1 VTAAPSFSVIVP
13 TRNRPVRLAECLRAL
28 ASLDYPAER
37 LETIVVD
44 DGSATA
50 RDVVDRA
57 EMQRVIVVEQTTS
70 GPAAARNRGA
80 AEAGGAFVAF
90 LDDDC
95 SPVPTW
101 LADLQSALKDDPKSL
116 VGGPTVNAL
125 TTNAF
130 AAASQTVVDY
140 LVVAGGRTSGDDVSF
155 LPSSNLALAREA
167 FLALGGFDTRF
178 TMAGGEDRELCERAR
193 ASGHRLRFIQSAV
206 VTHRHDLGPAT
217 FWRQHY
223 RYGRGAY
230 RLRRGQH
237 DRVRKLVPERL
248 SFYTGL
254 VRSPQRGALP
264 RRKRALVAALLAV
277 SQLATACGVIHEAL
291 SRSPPHRGRQPA
303 GPKIRS

>member
-13 TRNRPVRLAECLRAL
+13 TRNRPIRLAECLRAL

-44 DGSATA
+44 DGSSTA

-57 EMQRVIVVEQTTS
+57 ELQRVIVVEQTAS

-80 AEAGGAFVAF
+80 DEARGTFVAF

-95 SPVPTW
+95 SPVRTW
-101 LADLQSALKDDPKSL
+101 LADLQYALDDDPTSL

-130 AAASQTVVDY
+130 AAASETVVDY
-140 LVVAGGRTSGDDVSF
+140 LVVSGRMSGDDVSF
-155 LPSSNLALAREA
+155 LPSSNLALSREV
-167 FLALGGFDTRF
+167 FLALEGFDTHF
-178 TMAGGEDRELCERAR
+178 TMAGGEDREFCERAR
-193 ASGHRLRFIQSAV
+193 ASGHRLRFVESAV
-206 VTHRHDLGPAT
+206 VAHRHDLGPAT

-230 RLRRGQH
+230 RLRRAQRN
-237 DRVRKLVPERL
+237 RVRKLVPERL
-248 SFYTGL
+248 SFYAGL
-254 VRSPQRGALP
+254 VRSPQRGAVT
-264 RRKRALVAALLAV
+264 RRRRALVAALLAV
-277 SQLATACGVIHEAL
+277 SQVATACGVIREGIESSIHL
-291 SRSPPHRGRQPA
+291 GGSDS
-303 GPKIRS
+303 